1 GKHVYKG
8 SLSSGIDIEFVGRID
23 GMKKYCQIK
32 AGPETIS
39 YETDK
44 LSKKSQLSVNCN
56 FILH

>member
-1 GKHVYKG
+1 MLIAT
-8 SLSSGIDIEFVGRID
+8 SLSILGISE
-23 GMKKYCQIK
+23 IK
-32 AGPETIS
+32 FIILSFERVSKTIS